1 MARLLKRMT
10 KMRTK
15 DKIFF
20 GQSMGLVNV
29 HIGEQIKVHTT
40 QTLELAKE
48 RNTIMQEISKIAWK
62 LKIRSK
68 ESQRINWHYARRH
81 KETIPQLEK
90 LLADRRIEYVYQQ
103 AGGIDD

>member
-1 MARLLKRMT
+1 
-10 KMRTK
+10 
-15 DKIFF
+15 
-20 GQSMGLVNV
+20 
-29 HIGEQIKVHTT
+29 
-40 QTLELAKE
+40 
-48 RNTIMQEISKIAWK
+48 MQEISKIAWK

-90 LLADRRIEYVYQQ
+90 LLADMRLEYVIQQ

>member
-1 MARLLKRMT
+1 
-10 KMRTK
+10 MRTK

-48 RNTIMQEISKIAWK
+48 RNAIMQEISKIAWK

-68 ESQRINWHYARRH
+68 ESQRINWHYARRF
-81 KETIPQLEK
+81 KKTIEQLEK
-90 LLADRRIEYVYQQ
+90 LLADMRLEYVIQQ

>member
-1 MARLLKRMT
+1 MERSLRRMT

-15 DKIFF
+15 DRIFF
-20 GQSMGLVNV
+20 GQSMGVVNA

-48 RNTIMQEISKIAWK
+48 RNAIMQEISKIAWK

-68 ESQRINWHYARRH
+68 ESQRINWHYARRF
-81 KETIPQLEK
+81 KETIPQLKK
-90 LLADRRIEYVYQQ
+90 LLADMRLEYVIQQ
-103 AGGIDD
+103 AEGLDD

>member
-1 MARLLKRMT
+1 
-10 KMRTK
+10 
-15 DKIFF
+15 
-20 GQSMGLVNV
+20 MGLVNV

-48 RNTIMQEISKIAWK
+48 RNAIMQEVNKLAWV
-62 LKIRSK
+62 LNIRSK

-90 LLADRRIEYVYQQ
+90 LLADMRLEYVIQQ
-103 AGGIDD
+103 AGGVDE

>member
-20 GQSMGLVNV
+20 GQSMGLVTV

-48 RNTIMQEISKIAWK
+48 RNAIMQEISKIAWK

-68 ESQRINWHYARRH
+68 ESRRINWHYARRH

-90 LLADRRIEYVYQQ
+90 LLTDMKLEYVYQQ
-103 AGGIDD
+103 AGGIDE

>member
-1 MARLLKRMT
+1 MP
-10 KMRTK
+10 KMRAK

-48 RNTIMQEISKIAWK
+48 RNAIMQEISKIAWNLIIK
-62 LKIRSK
+62 SK
-68 ESQRINWHYARRH
+68 ESYRINWHYARRY
-81 KETIPQLEK
+81 KKTNEQLKK
-90 LLADRRIEYVYQQ
+90 LLHDMKIEYVYQQ
-103 AGGIDD
+103 AGGIDE

>member
-1 MARLLKRMT
+1 MERSLRRMT

-15 DKIFF
+15 DRIFF
-20 GQSMGLVNV
+20 GQSMGVVNA

-48 RNTIMQEISKIAWK
+48 RNAIMQEISKIAWK

-90 LLADRRIEYVYQQ
+90 LLADMRIEYVYQQ
-103 AGGIDD
+103 AGGLDE

>member
-1 MARLLKRMT
+1 MP

-15 DKIFF
+15 DRIFF
-20 GQSMGLVNV
+20 GQTMGVVNA

-48 RNTIMQEISKIAWK
+48 RNAIMQEVNKIAWK
-62 LKIRSK
+62 IHVKSK
-68 ESQRINWHYARRH
+68 ESKRINWHYARRF

-90 LLADRRIEYVYQQ
+90 LLADMRLEYVIQQ
-103 AGGIDD
+103 AGGIDE

>member
-1 MARLLKRMT
+1 
-10 KMRTK
+10 MRTK
-15 DKIFF
+15 DRIFF

-29 HIGEQIKVHTT
+29 HIGEQMKVHTT

-68 ESQRINWHYARRH
+68 ESQRINWHCARRH
-81 KETIPQLEK
+81 KETIPQLKK
-90 LLADRRIEYVYQQ
+90 LLADMRIEYVYQQ
-103 AGGIDD
+103 AGVIDE

>member
-1 MARLLKRMT
+1 
-10 KMRTK
+10 MRTK
-15 DKIFF
+15 DRIFF

-29 HIGEQIKVHTT
+29 HIGEQIKVHTS

-48 RNTIMQEISKIAWK
+48 RNAIMQEINSIAWK
-62 LKIRSK
+62 LNIRSK
-68 ESQRINWHYARRH
+68 ESHRINWHYARRF

-90 LLADRRIEYVYQQ
+90 LLADMKLEYVIQQ

>member
-1 MARLLKRMT
+1 MP

-15 DKIFF
+15 DRIFF
-20 GQSMGLVNV
+20 GQSMGVVNA
-29 HIGEQIKVHTT
+29 HIGEYIKVHTT

-48 RNTIMQEISKIAWK
+48 RNAILHEISKIAWK
-62 LKIRSK
+62 LNIRSK

-81 KETIPQLEK
+81 KETIEQLKK
-90 LLADRRIEYVYQQ
+90 LLADMKIEYVYQQ

>member
-1 MARLLKRMT
+1 
-10 KMRTK
+10 MRAK

-20 GQSMGLVNV
+20 GQTMGVVNA

-48 RNTIMQEISKIAWK
+48 RSAIMHEISKIAWK
-62 LKIRSK
+62 LKVRSK
-68 ESQRINWHYARRH
+68 ESRRINWHYARRH

-90 LLADRRIEYVYQQ
+90 LLADMRLEYVIQQ

>member
-1 MARLLKRMT
+1 MT
-10 KMRTK
+10 KMRVK

-20 GQSMGLVNV
+20 GQSMGVVNA

-48 RNTIMQEISKIAWK
+48 RNAIMQEISKIAWK

-81 KETIPQLEK
+81 KETISQLEK
-90 LLADRRIEYVYQQ
+90 LLADMRIEYVYQQ
-103 AGGIDD
+103 AGGLDE

>member
-1 MARLLKRMT
+1 VARLLKRMT

-48 RNTIMQEISKIAWK
+48 RNAIMQEISKIAWK

-90 LLADRRIEYVYQQ
+90 LLADMRIEYVYQQ

>member
-1 MARLLKRMT
+1 
-10 KMRTK
+10 MRVK

-20 GQSMGLVNV
+20 GQTMGVVNA

-48 RNTIMQEISKIAWK
+48 RNAIMQEVNKIAWK
-62 LKIRSK
+62 IHVKSK
-68 ESQRINWHYARRH
+68 ESKRINWHYARRF

-90 LLADRRIEYVYQQ
+90 LLADMRLEYVIQQ
-103 AGGIDD
+103 AGGIDE